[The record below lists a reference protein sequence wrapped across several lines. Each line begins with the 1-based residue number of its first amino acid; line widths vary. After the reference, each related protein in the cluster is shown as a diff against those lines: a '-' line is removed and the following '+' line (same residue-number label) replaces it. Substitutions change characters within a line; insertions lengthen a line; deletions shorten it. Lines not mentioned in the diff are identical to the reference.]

1 MLRIPAL
8 QVLSP
13 TSWDEA
19 AQLLSRHPE
28 ARVLAGGTDMLPAL
42 KTGQVKTPTLISVS
56 RLPGFSGIEL
66 TTGGLRIAAG
76 TPLADLAR
84 SPLVPTALAVAAG
97 LVAGPQIRR
106 TATLGG
112 NLCLDTRCRY
122 VNQSPLYRQSLGGCL
137 KSHGDTCHVVAGGTS
152 CVAALSADTVPVL
165 VALEAELD
173 LVGPAGAR
181 GLALSELYN
190 SDGRQHLSLRP
201 GELLRSVRLPRL
213 EASTRVVYRKWRP
226 RHSLDFPLVS
236 LALRLDL
243 DPPCVRDGQL
253 VVGVLGPRPRVLPL
267 TRLAG
272 RPLDR
277 ELAEEIGRLAGSCRP
292 LANVPYD
299 EAYRRQRL
307 EVEARRAALEIER
320 LS

>member
-13 TSWDEA
+13 TGWDEA
-19 AQLLSRHPE
+19 AQLLTGHPE
-28 ARVLAGGTDMLPAL
+28 ARILAGGTDILPAL
-42 KTGQVKTPTLISVS
+42 KTGQVKTPILVSLS
-56 RLPGFSGIEL
+56 RLPGYSGIEL
-66 TTGGLRIAAG
+66 TTGGLRLGAG
-76 TPLADLAR
+76 TPLAELAR
-84 SPLVPTALAVAAG
+84 SPLVPSALSVAAS

-122 VNQSPLYRQSLGGCL
+122 VNQSQLYRQALGGCL
-137 KSHGDTCHVVAGGTS
+137 KSQGTTCHVVAGGTS

-173 LVGPAGAR
+173 LVGPTGAR
-181 GLALSELYN
+181 DLALSELYN
-190 SDGRQHLSLRP
+190 SDGCRHLNLRS

-213 EASTRVVYRKWRP
+213 EVSTRVVYRKWRP

-243 DPPCVRDGQL
+243 DPPRVRDGRL
-253 VVGVLGPRPRVLPL
+253 VVGVLGPRPRVLSL
-267 TRLAG
+267 ARLAG
-272 RPLDR
+272 RALDR
-277 ELAEEIGRLAGSCRP
+277 ELADEIGRVAGACRP
-292 LANVPYD
+292 LPNVPYD

-307 EVEARRAALEIER
+307 EVEARRAALELIP
-320 LS
+320 